1 MVTLNVTVQHGGCSS
16 MGSVGVPIDSMCPAS
31 FFTVTPCRVVDT
43 RDPMG
48 PWGGP
53 ALNALAE
60 RTFVFSDRCG
70 IPPTARSVSLNVTVT
85 ASTAGGH
92 LSLYPGGTAL
102 PLVSAMN
109 YSTGQTRANNA
120 IVPLGASG
128 TLTVFCG
135 QSSGTAHVILD
146 VNGYFE

>member
-16 MGSVGVPIDSMCPAS
+16 MDSVGVPIDSMCPAS